1 MFCQFSLY
9 RFVAH
14 ILSQATKFAESP
26 NSTSCESNL
35 NGVRS
40 CVVGVVAAQ
49 DETKADVI
57 ELNVFAL
64 AWVHKILEAPYVVW
78 ASLVW

>member
-57 ELNVFAL
+57 ELNVRL
-64 AWVHKILEAPYVVW
+64 GLRWLEFIKFWKHLMLFGQA
-78 ASLVW
+78 